1 MAIQPDYIIHKSYLQ
16 EGKAPEKATEMPK
29 DKVYPMT
36 PGVWQGEAID
46 VLKMYDR
53 KEGAFS
59 PVSESAG
66 GTGTPAGTGIETV
79 QPGSASAL
87 TSPIPLAFD
96 PAKPPAGL
104 AETAG
109 VNYSP
114 EALFPHYSS
123 FKFLFDDT
131 VQGLRHV
138 KGTYS
143 PGLQEIGPPLELG
156 APADSVAPAEITGTE
171 IKQPS
176 KPKDIESLTGG
187 TLYDPA
193 RSELK
198 SDNFPDRM
206 IYWEG
211 GLYGRDRELEA
222 SQKQASD
229 LRNQLKT
236 EKDPAKKAEL
246 EKKLEAAEMIAA
258 ERMMNSEKV
267 KQHENAPN
275 YRQMPGKPIHGV
287 GQPTKQGFED
297 VVKHV
302 SGSKNKPVVW
312 ADMRAE
318 AVIYVDGK
326 PYNLRQLQG
335 GGNLDLKKGASAE
348 ELEAAEE
355 KLKQSLINKG
365 EIELVEEKPVLDANG
380 KPALDENKKP
390 RTQRVTKKVKVSAD
404 NVQTTKEVV
413 GELKGKGYNIEY
425 KRIPVTDESSPSE
438 ADMDTIRKFVA
449 DAKKN
454 HPKEDVQY
462 VFNCHQ
468 GKGRTTT
475 AMVTAG
481 ITLDGKSSSY
491 NIPLFGAISFG
502 DGKNQTEV
510 NINNN
515 SHVQN
520 LRETVNEYKGK
531 AEEAKA
537 KANSLETQW
546 KAETDPE
553 KKAALEKQFN
563 LAREKQEKYEN
574 NTLEFTKRYA
584 TLQKYGEYISKHGEN
599 CEKPTFEEWMNG
611 ATEKKDMEQ
620 KWAAINQYFQVPGAT
635 GSAPETA
642 FA

>member
-16 EGKAPEKATEMPK
+16 EGKAPEKAAETPR

-46 VLKMYDR
+46 VLKMYDK

-59 PVSESAG
+59 PVSEAAKGTSA
-66 GTGTPAGTGIETV
+66 PAEAGIGISPT
-79 QPGSASAL
+79 ASTAAPV
-87 TSPIPLAFD
+87 SSIPLAFD
-96 PAKPPAGL
+96 PAKPPVAISDT
-104 AETAG
+104 AEVA
-109 VNYSP
+109 YSP
-114 EALFPHYSS
+114 ENLFPHYSS

-131 VQGLRHV
+131 IQSLQHV

-143 PGLQEIGPPLELG
+143 PEQKGVG
-156 APADSVAPAEITGTE
+156 APSVVGGAEMQAPVR
-171 IKQPS
+171 PR
-176 KPKDIESLTGG
+176 DIESLTDGA
-187 TLYDPA
+187 LYDPNKT
-193 RSELK
+193 EIK
-198 SDNFPDRM
+198 SDHFPDRM

-222 SQKQASD
+222 AQKQATD
-229 LRNQLKT
+229 IRNQLKT

-246 EKKLEAAEMIAA
+246 EKKLEAAEMKAA
-258 ERMMNSEKV
+258 EQMMNSDIV

-275 YRQMPGKPIHGV
+275 YRQVPGKPVHGV

-302 SGSKNKPVVW
+302 SGDKKKPVVW

-318 AVIYVDGK
+318 AVIYIDGK

-348 ELEAAEE
+348 ELEAAEN
-355 KLKQSLINKG
+355 KLKQSLISKG
-365 EIELVEEKPVLDANG
+365 EIEIVEEKPVLDANG
-380 KPALDENKKP
+380 KPVLDDNKKP

-404 NVQTTKEVV
+404 NVQTTKDVV
-413 GELKGKGYNIEY
+413 GELKDKGYNIEY

-481 ITLDGKSSSY
+481 ITLDGKSSSF

-502 DGKNQTEV
+502 DGKNQADA

-515 SHVQN
+515 AQLQN
-520 LRETVNEYKGK
+520 LREAVNEYKGK
-531 AEEAKA
+531 AEDAKT
-537 KANSLETQW
+537 KADSLETQW

-563 LAREKQEKYEN
+563 SAREKQEKYEN
-574 NTLEFTKRYA
+574 NTREFTKRYA
-584 TLQKYGEYISKHGEN
+584 TLQKYGEYISKYGEN
-599 CEKPTFEEWMNG
+599 CEKPTFEEWVNG
-611 ATEKKDMEQ
+611 AAEKKDMEQ
-620 KWAAINQYFQVPGAT
+620 KWAAINQYFQVPGAA

-642 FA
+642 LA

>member
-16 EGKAPEKATEMPK
+16 EGKAPEKAAETPR

-46 VLKMYDR
+46 LLKMYDK

-59 PVSESAG
+59 PVTEAAG
-66 GTGTPAGTGIETV
+66 GTAAAAGTGIETSKA
-79 QPGSASAL
+79 GAASAL
-87 TSPIPLAFD
+87 TSPTPLAFD
-96 PAKPPAGL
+96 PAKPPVRVSDT
-104 AETAG
+104 AEVA
-109 VNYSP
+109 YSP
-114 EALFPHYSS
+114 ENLFPHYSS

-131 VQGLRHV
+131 IQSLQHV

-143 PGLQEIGPPLELG
+143 PEQKVVG
-156 APADSVAPAEITGTE
+156 APAVVGGAEMQAPARPRDIDSLTDGALYDPNKTE
-171 IKQPS
+171 IK
-176 KPKDIESLTGG
+176 
-187 TLYDPA
+187 
-193 RSELK
+193 
-198 SDNFPDRM
+198 SDHFPDRM

-222 SQKQASD
+222 ARKQATD
-229 LRNQLKT
+229 LRDKIKT

-246 EKKLEAAEMIAA
+246 EKKLEAAEMKAA
-258 ERMMNSEKV
+258 ERMMNSDIV

-275 YRQMPGKPIHGV
+275 YRQVPGKPVHGI

-297 VVKHV
+297 VVTHV
-302 SGSKNKPVVW
+302 SGDKKKPVVW

-318 AVIYVDGK
+318 AVIYIDGK

-348 ELEAAEE
+348 ELEAAEDR
-355 KLKQSLINKG
+355 LKQSLISKG
-365 EIELVEEKPVLDANG
+365 EIEIVEEKPLLDVNG
-380 KPALDENKKP
+380 KPVLDENKKP

-404 NVQTTKEVV
+404 NVQTTKDVA
-413 GELKGKGYNIEY
+413 GELKDKGYNIEY

-454 HPKEDVQY
+454 HPEEDVQY

-481 ITLDGKSSSY
+481 ITLDGKSSSF

-502 DGKNQTEV
+502 DGKNQAEQ

-515 SHVQN
+515 SHLQN
-520 LRETVNEYKGK
+520 LREAVDEYKGK
-531 AEEAKA
+531 AEDAKT
-537 KANSLETQW
+537 KADSLESQW
-546 KAETDPE
+546 KAETDPD
-553 KKAALEKQFN
+553 KKASLENQFKS
-563 LAREKQEKYEN
+563 AREKQEKYEN
-574 NTLEFTKRYA
+574 NTREFTRRYA
-584 TLQKYGEYISKHGEN
+584 TLQKYGEYISRHGEN
-599 CEKPTFEEWMNG
+599 CEKPTFEEWVNG
-611 ATEKKDMEQ
+611 AAEKKDMEQ
-620 KWAAINQYFQVPGAT
+620 KWAAINQYFQVPGAA
-635 GSAPETA
+635 GAAPETA